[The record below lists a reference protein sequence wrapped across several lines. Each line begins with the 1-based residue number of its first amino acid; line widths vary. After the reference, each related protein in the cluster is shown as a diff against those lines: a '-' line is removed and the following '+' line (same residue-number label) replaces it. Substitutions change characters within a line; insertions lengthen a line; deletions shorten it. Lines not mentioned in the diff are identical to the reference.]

1 MKFETQKES
10 KRFFIDK
17 ILDQA
22 RRSNIVLSDAEQYML
37 GWSETEKEFVI
48 DDKLIDQ
55 FNQETTGAKFEEKIS
70 KLLQKA
76 YLKDIENNAALKGTY
91 REAYNILIKGDHY
104 ILVMI
109 KAAIGSKL
117 TNTLKDRLLLI
128 LSAIAFFALLVGIQI
143 VLRHFRIK

>member
-48 DDKLIDQ
+48 DVKLIDQ